1 MAHNIPD
8 PNVVFPN
15 AYKTSCFLKN
25 VVQAPNVTIGDYT
38 YYADPQD
45 PRALRKTTS
54 CSTTRSLGISSPLAN
69 SATWPAAPPSLW
81 GRRTTGCAA

>member
-38 YYADPQD
+38 I
-45 PRALRKTTS
+45 LR
-54 CSTTRSLGISSPLAN
+54 R
-69 SATWPAAPPSLW
+69 PPGPHGL
-81 GRRTTGCAA
+81 